1 MTLLRSFPLLGLRMV
16 GLVLLTVLVAACAG
30 EGGTPRPSDGVQ
42 DPAAFQVDPGW
53 LSPDWVFGPALG
65 MDVDDRDHIWV
76 TFRERGGHLAARDD
90 HDVPQ
95 VACCLPAPLVME
107 LDPDG
112 HVVQAWRDRTE
123 VPHWPEMAHG
133 IHVDANRFVWVIDRD
148 QHQILK
154 LTDEGEHVLTIGR
167 PGETG
172 GSEDVARLGRP
183 SNVWVHPE
191 TNELFVADGYGNR
204 RVIVFDAATGAYLR
218 HWGAYGAPP
227 DDQGPR
233 GEADAAGPLGQYA
246 VVHGI
251 IGSQDGRIYVADRG
265 GQRIQVFETDGT
277 FLAEAVVA
285 PGMDLAFSPDPDQ
298 TWLYLAD
305 GNNHQ
310 IWVLRRATLEV
321 MGSFGAPGDYDA
333 SVARPHSIAVD
344 SRGRLHTA
352 EQADQTDG
360 RRLQRFIPGG
370 TGGTGVTGVTAPVS
384 TGPPAVIA
392 RGAGGAP

>member
-1 MTLLRSFPLLGLRMV
+1 MTLRRPFPLPGLPFV
-16 GLVLLTVLVAACAG
+16 VPALLVALPAC
-30 EGGTPRPSDGVQ
+30 GGDGDASPPPSGAA
-42 DPAAFQVDPGW
+42 PHPPAFQVDADW
-53 LSPDWVFGPALG
+53 LPPDWVLGPALG
-65 MDVDDRDHIWV
+65 MSADDRDHIWV
-76 TFRERGGHLAARDD
+76 TFRERGGHLAGREDQS
-90 HDVPQ
+90 VPD

-107 LDPDG
+107 LDPQG
-112 HVVQAWRDRTE
+112 RVVQAWRDRDD

-133 IHVDANRFVWVIDRD
+133 IHVDPNRFVWVIDRD

-154 LTDEGEHVLTIGR
+154 FTPEGEHLLTLGR

-172 GSEDVARLGRP
+172 GSGDVTRLGRP

-227 DDQGPR
+227 DDEGPR
-233 GEADAAGPLGQYA
+233 GEPDAAGPLGQYA

-251 IGSQDGRIYVADRG
+251 VGSRDGKIYVADRG

-277 FLAEAVVA
+277 FLQEQVVA
-285 PGMDLAFSPDPDQ
+285 PGMDLDFSPDPEQ

-305 GNNHQ
+305 GDNHR

-321 MGSFGAPGDYDA
+321 MGSFGAPGDPA
-333 SVARPHSIAVD
+333 GGVARPHSIAVD

-360 RRLQRFIPGG
+360 RRLQRFLP
-370 TGGTGVTGVTAPVS
+370 
-384 TGPPAVIA
+384 
-392 RGAGGAP
+392 